1 MSVSPRVPSSSV
13 HLSVVVPVYGCADC
27 LTQLHD
33 GLVSSLADVTDSYEL
48 IFVDD
53 RSLDNAWSTLLELCK
68 RDSRVRAFRLSRN
81 FGQHAAI
88 SAGLAMARGQWAVVM
103 DCDLQDPPELIPI
116 LHAKADEG
124 FDIVLARRLARRSW
138 WRHFVSRTYS
148 RLMKLFFGVEM
159 SGEFANLSLISRK
172 VVDAYLSLGDLDRHY
187 ILILQWLGFDHA
199 TVEFEQPERY
209 AGRSS
214 YTLGALIR
222 LGLDGMFFQTTTL
235 LSWIVYLG
243 FGVAAS
249 GIVLAAVFVV
259 IYYTHQPFALT
270 GWTSL
275 SVLFLVLGG
284 FIIISTGVTGLYIG
298 KIFQQVKGRP
308 LYVIDE
314 AVSEIAAE
322 STVARTGRSR

>member
-1 MSVSPRVPSSSV
+1 
-13 HLSVVVPVYGCADC
+13 VYGCADC
-27 LTQLHD
+27 LARLHD
-33 GLVSSLADVTDSYEL
+33 GLVSSLSDVTDSYEL

-53 RSLDNAWSTLLELCK
+53 RSPDDAWVALRELCK

-103 DCDLQDPPELIPI
+103 DCDLQDPPELIPT
-116 LHAKADEG
+116 LHAKAEAG

-138 WRHFVSRTYS
+138 WRHFLSRTYS

-322 STVARTGRSR
+322 STVATTGRSR

>member
-1 MSVSPRVPSSSV
+1 MSASARVPSSSV

-27 LTQLHD
+27 LTPLHD

-53 RSLDNAWSTLLELCK
+53 RSKDNAWSALLELCK

-103 DCDLQDPPELIPI
+103 DCDLQDPPELIPA

-138 WRHFVSRTYS
+138 WRHFLSRTYS

-199 TVEFEQPERY
+199 TIEFEQPERH

-235 LSWIVYLG
+235 LTWIVYLG

-322 STVARTGRSR
+322 TKVAERRSR

>member
-1 MSVSPRVPSSSV
+1 MSASARVPGSSV

-27 LTQLHD
+27 LTRLHD
-33 GLVSSLADVTDSYEL
+33 GLVGSLADVTDSYEL

-53 RSLDNAWSTLLELCK
+53 RSKDNAWSALLELCK

-88 SAGLAMARGQWAVVM
+88 SAGLAMARGQWTVVM
-103 DCDLQDPPELIPI
+103 DCDLQDPPELIPT

-138 WRHFVSRTYS
+138 WRHFLSRTYS

-199 TVEFEQPERY
+199 TIEFEQPERH

-235 LSWIVYLG
+235 LTWIVYLG

-249 GIVLAAVFVV
+249 GIVLAAVFVA

-275 SVLFLVLGG
+275 SVLFLVLSG

-322 STVARTGRSR
+322 TKVAERRSR